1 MIYFVE
7 RADGLIKIGKAK
19 NYRRR
24 VGQLQSEY
32 GQLKILGLIEGSYK
46 EEKRLHAQFKSVRI
60 TGEWFNAEESL
71 LSFIAEHGQGIA
83 YTQVRYFNV
92 AKRKPKPLQNPITQ
106 ADEIDALKKQLL
118 AAKEENMRWHGMM
131 DGMDFYVELLK
142 KDIDRGISI
151 IAQLKI
157 ILDKNNVQFDMDE
170 ILKKSLQSADE
181 KPVKKRNT
189 DYRSMAKGAA

>member
-19 NYRRR
+19 DYRRR

-32 GQLKILGLIEGSYK
+32 GRLKIRGLVEGDYS
-46 EEKRLHAQFKSVRI
+46 EERKLHRQFANLRI
-60 TGEWFNAEESL
+60 IGEWFRADESL
-71 LSFIAEHGQGIA
+71 LHFIAEHGQRIT
-83 YTQVRYFNV
+83 YTQVQYHN
-92 AKRKPKPLQNPITQ
+92 APNRKPQPLQNPVTQ
-106 ADEIDALKKQLL
+106 ADEIDALKKELQT
-118 AAKEENMRWHGMM
+118 AKDEICRWQGMM

-157 ILDKNNVQFDMDE
+157 ILDKNDVQYNMDE
-170 ILKKSLQSADE
+170 ILKKSLQLADE

-189 DYRSMAKGAA
+189 DYRSMAKAA